1 MAVRVA
7 APSTAA
13 PRALVFALAVVFAAV
28 RAEGGSGHV
37 SFGVA
42 ANGGNVRAGE
52 VGAGLELRVPAANT
66 ATATS
71 RVPAPAATPPPPC
84 PPPPPPPP
92 PACPPPPPPACPP
105 PEPEPTP
112 WDFENKKLELLYPVI
127 QAFKRTITSDPLNVT
142 ATWVGTKICDSAKG
156 GGAYKG
162 FYCDTPPD
170 DVNKTLTVASI
181 DFNGFHLCA
190 PTLAGF
196 IDAFPDLALFHAN
209 SNNFSGDLPD
219 LTSLRYFY
227 ELDLSNN
234 GFSGAFPAAVPPLG
248 RLAFLD
254 LRFNGFA
261 GEVPP
266 SVFGISV
273 EALFLN
279 NNAFTGVIPEH
290 LRHQQ
295 GRILFLNN
303 DLSGCLPYEIGL
315 VEGLTV
321 FDAGG
326 NQIRGPIPL
335 SLGCLADVQELN
347 LARNQLYGHVPDV
360 LCLLAKTGKL
370 TNLSLSDN
378 YFHSVGYHC
387 MELVRSRVLDV
398 RRNCI
403 LGFPGQ
409 RPHIECAMFY
419 ADPTKHCPFI
429 PHIPCD
435 LPGFKPKQTAAAAA
449 LPAGRA
455 RNFCNKPP
463 CLLLGAS
470 LVPATPRAASA
481 AAGAPARRWFPPAV
495 APRVSPA
502 GRPVAALQPAGNR
515 RAACPFVAPPP
526 SGLDPARSG
535 RICRP
540 HAHRLPRRL
549 SGPLLHIPQTYDLG
563 LAAMAM
569 AMDKP
574 KLGRPL
580 PATHVA
586 PASVAPPQHAHAA
599 SFTWSGPLRGLDMVE
614 WSTYRIEEGRRWLG
628 HRRR

>member
-13 PRALVFALAVVFAAV
+13 PPALVFALAVVFAAV

-37 SFGVA
+37 SFGEA
-42 ANGGNVRAGE
+42 ANGGNAPSLRARE
-52 VGAGLELRVPAANT
+52 LGAGLELAARDRVPA
-66 ATATS
+66 S
-71 RVPAPAATPPPPC
+71 RVSVVGCVCVPSVGSLEGCACPPTPPPPPPACPPPPPPPC

-170 DVNKTLTVASI
+170 DANKTLTVASI

-279 NNAFTGVIPEH
+279 NNAFTGVIPESTFGTSRAEYIVVANNRFTGPIPRSIFNVSGT
-290 LRHQQ
+290 LSE
-295 GRILFLNN
+295 ILFLNN

-449 LPAGRA
+449 LPAGESA
-455 RNFCNKPP
+455 VHG
-463 CLLLGAS
+463 LGADGS
-470 LVPATPRAASA
+470 
-481 AAGAPARRWFPPAV
+481 
-495 APRVSPA
+495 
-502 GRPVAALQPAGNR
+502 VAARTTDVGI
-515 RAACPFVAPPP
+515 
-526 SGLDPARSG
+526 GG
-535 RICRP
+535 
-540 HAHRLPRRL
+540 
-549 SGPLLHIPQTYDLG
+549 
-563 LAAMAM
+563 
-569 AMDKP
+569 
-574 KLGRPL
+574 
-580 PATHVA
+580 
-586 PASVAPPQHAHAA
+586 
-599 SFTWSGPLRGLDMVE
+599 
-614 WSTYRIEEGRRWLG
+614 
-628 HRRR
+628 